1 MDELVEFQELKKDL
15 AGGRGPVLLSGCI
28 DSQKAHLI
36 SELSGLTPWKLVIT
50 YDEQKAR
57 EICDD
62 CRCFCPETFLY
73 PSRDLLF
80 YSSDIQGNLL
90 TNSLF
95 SCNLI
100 KQEIVSL
107 EGKHEVSLD
116 IVSSADFRKGID
128 IRVHTV
134 H

>member
-1 MDELVEFQELKKDL
+1 MGRIFANPMDELVEFQELKKDL
-15 AGGRGPVLLSGCI
+15 TGGRGPVLLSGCI

-90 TNSLF
+90 TRQRMQVIRRIF
-95 SCNLI
+95 
-100 KQEIVSL
+100 EGAGGVIVAY
-107 EGKHEVSLD
+107 
-116 IVSSADFRKGID
+116 I
-128 IRVHTV
+128 
-134 H
+134 